1 MTSRQEGWVLAMS
14 IRTSMPSCFAALTA
28 SVGRP
33 GAEPSRQARNVA
45 RGGAT
50 IRPVR
55 TLTSRISVPLAL
67 LAIACAAG
75 FLALA
80 TVVSRQGSV
89 GLDEPVTAFVSG
101 LGISPEI
108 WRAMT
113 NLGGFVLV
121 PVGVGLVMWLLWQR
135 RPGDAVVVA
144 VALVGATLFT
154 DAVKDLV
161 ARPRPPDPVLGPAT
175 GFSFPSGHT
184 LNSTVTYGLVALYAW
199 RSHLPLTA
207 RRVTIAVLAAIP
219 FLVGLSRIAL
229 GVHYPSDVLGGW
241 LAGMA
246 IVFTVGA
253 ITRPATTALLETARA
268 GP

>member
-1 MTSRQEGWVLAMS
+1 M
-14 IRTSMPSCFAALTA
+14 
-28 SVGRP
+28 
-33 GAEPSRQARNVA
+33 
-45 RGGAT
+45 
-50 IRPVR
+50 R

-75 FLALA
+75 FLVLA

-89 GLDEPVTAFVSG
+89 GLDEPVAAFVSG
-101 LGISPEI
+101 LGISPEA
-108 WRAMT
+108 WRAVT
-113 NLGGFVLV
+113 ALGSGFVLV
-121 PVGVGLVMWLLWQR
+121 PVGAGLVLWLLWQR

-154 DAVKDLV
+154 DVVKDLI
-161 ARPRPPDPVLGPAT
+161 ARLRPPDPVLGPAS
-175 GFSFPSGHT
+175 GYSFPSGHT

-199 RSHLPLTA
+199 RSHLALAA
-207 RRVTIAVLAAIP
+207 RRVAVAILAAIP

-246 IVFTVGA
+246 VVFTVVA
-253 ITRPATTALLETARA
+253 ITRPATTSIPEA
-268 GP
+268 GGQ

>member
-1 MTSRQEGWVLAMS
+1 MAGGTGRTPSSSRS
-14 IRTSMPSCFAALTA
+14 
-28 SVGRP
+28 
-33 GAEPSRQARNVA
+33 ARA
-45 RGGAT
+45 GAT

-75 FLALA
+75 FLVLA

-89 GLDEPVTAFVSG
+89 GLDEPVAAFVSG
-101 LGISPEI
+101 LGIPPEA
-108 WRAMT
+108 WRAVT
-113 NLGGFVLV
+113 ALGSGLVLL
-121 PVGVGLVMWLLWQR
+121 PVGGGLVLWLLWQR

-154 DAVKDLV
+154 DVVKDLIS
-161 ARPRPPDPVLGPAT
+161 RPRPPDPVLGPA
-175 GFSFPSGHT
+175 GGYSFPSGHT

-199 RSHLPLTA
+199 RSHLALAA
-207 RRVTIAVLAAIP
+207 RRLAVAILAAIP
-219 FLVGLSRIAL
+219 ALVGLSRIAL

-246 IVFTVGA
+246 IVFTVAA
-253 ITRPATTALLETARA
+253 ITRPVPTPIPET
-268 GP
+268 G